1 MSLLLR
7 VNIALIVVFA
17 LGATLTGLTCR
28 ALLARNVEHEMRS
41 EAELMMDSALA
52 ARDYT
57 AHQIAPLLRTQMQ
70 AEFLPQSVPAY
81 AATEHFL
88 HLQASRPEYSY
99 QEATLNPTNLRD
111 RATDW
116 QADIIQQF
124 RHDAHLSE
132 LSGERDTPMGRSMY
146 LARPIRAEAECLVCH
161 STAAA
166 APATVIARYGSN
178 NGFGWQL
185 GDVIGAQVV
194 SVPTANADAR
204 AGRAFR
210 VFLGSL
216 AAVFVALLLVLDV
229 ILYYLVVRP
238 VRRMARI
245 ADSLSTGD
253 ASAPE
258 FPNTGADE
266 VAALGRSF
274 NRMRKSLDKALK
286 LLES

>member
-17 LGATLTGLTCR
+17 LGATLTGLICR
-28 ALLARNVEHEMRS
+28 ALLERNAEHEIRS

-57 AHQIAPLLRTQMQ
+57 AHQIAPLLHTQMQ
-70 AEFLPQSVPAY
+70 TEFLPQSVPAY

-88 HLQASRPEYSY
+88 RLQAGRPDYSY

-116 QADIIQQF
+116 QADIIQRF
-124 RHDAHLSE
+124 REDPHVSE
-132 LSGERDTPMGRSMY
+132 LTGERETPLGGSMY
-146 LARPIRAEAECLVCH
+146 LAKPIRAQAECLVCH

-185 GDVIGAQVV
+185 GDVVAAQVV
-194 SVPTANADAR
+194 SVPTAAADAR
-204 AGRAFR
+204 ASRAFHA
-210 VFLGSL
+210 FLGSL
-216 AAVFVALLLVLDV
+216 AAVFVTLLLVVDL

-238 VRRMARI
+238 VRRMAQI
-245 ADSLSTGD
+245 ADRLSMGD

-258 FPNTGADE
+258 FPNSGADE

>member
-28 ALLARNVEHEMRS
+28 ALLARNTEHEMRS

-57 AHQIAPLLRTQMQ
+57 AHQIAPLLSSQMQ
-70 AEFLPQSVPAY
+70 TEFLPQSVPAY

-124 RHDAHLSE
+124 RHDAHVSE

-146 LARPIRAEAECLVCH
+146 LARPIRAEAACRVCH

-185 GDVIGAQVV
+185 GEVIGAQVV
-194 SVPTANADAR
+194 SVPTANAEAR
-204 AGRAFR
+204 ASRAFHA
-210 VFLGSL
+210 FLGSL
-216 AAVFVALLLVLDV
+216 AAVFVTLLLVLDL

-238 VRRMARI
+238 VRRMAQI
-245 ADSLSTGD
+245 ADSVSTGD